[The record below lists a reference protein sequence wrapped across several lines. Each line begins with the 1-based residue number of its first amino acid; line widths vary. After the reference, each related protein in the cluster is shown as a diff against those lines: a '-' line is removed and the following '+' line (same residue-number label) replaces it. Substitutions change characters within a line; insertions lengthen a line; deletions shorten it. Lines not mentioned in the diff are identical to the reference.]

1 MSSDYDLNLDDDSK
15 QARAGNMASRLFYLI
30 PRKWRIIL
38 CILLIAFVII
48 TLLNAFKPE
57 AKKRPIP
64 ETVVRVEVI
73 TAQPS
78 DYPIVVNANGTVE
91 AQTRGDLVAQIRGE
105 IVAVASNFN
114 TGGTFK
120 KGDVLIQIDQRDYQ
134 AELSGALANL
144 SEAEATYR
152 QEQATAKQAELDW
165 QRLGNTTPA
174 PSLVLR
180 KPQLTAAKARYDSAK
195 AGADSAQL
203 NLSRTQITA
212 PYDGRV
218 IQRKAVLGQY
228 VGIGAPIAE
237 VFATNGVEVRLPISQ
252 EEFSQLGLDAFKAGS
267 SEASPFSVSITSTVA
282 NKSYQW
288 DAKITRTDST
298 FDINT
303 RQIDVVAE
311 VADPFGIAS
320 GQAALKIGQFVSAR
334 IQGRTIENVFV
345 IPNKSI
351 REGRYVYAVRDG
363 KLAKQSINILWQDD
377 QNALASDGI
386 ENGELVVTTSLNST
400 LAGASAKFGNDDE
413 PNKPEDSK
421 AKPAAA
427 SVVDTKTESSVTEPA
442 DEKII
447 PDDSADPSM
456 SQASEPGETA
466 EQAAAVIDN
475 AQAVIDNAQAVIDN
489 AQAVTSGAQAVT
501 SGAQAAN
508 EELQAEQAKLE
519 AGAVQSTQ
527 SSSTK

>member
-1 MSSDYDLNLDDDSK
+1 MSSDYDLNINDDSK
-15 QARAGNMASRLFYLI
+15 PASAVSKAVDLFFWV
-30 PRKWRIIL
+30 PRKLRIVL
-38 CILLIAFVII
+38 CIVLVALVII

-64 ETVVRVEVI
+64 ETIVRVEVI

-78 DYPIVVNANGTVE
+78 NYPIVVSANGTVE
-91 AQTRGDLVAQIRGE
+91 AKTRGDLVAQIRGE

-120 KGDVLIQIDQRDYQ
+120 KGDVLIKIDQRDYQ

-212 PYDGRV
+212 PYDGRI

-228 VGIGAPIAE
+228 VGVGAPIAE
-237 VFATNGVEVRLPISQ
+237 VFATDGVEVRLPISQ
-252 EEFSQLGLDAFKAGS
+252 EEFSQLGLDSFSANSA
-267 SEASPFSVSITSTVA
+267 SENPFTVSISSIVG
-282 NKSYQW
+282 NDNLQW
-288 DAKITRTDST
+288 NAEITRTDST

-311 VADPFGIAS
+311 VKDPFGKES
-320 GQAALKIGQFVSAR
+320 GQTALKIGQFVSAR
-334 IQGRTIENVFV
+334 IQGRSIENVFV

-351 REGRYVYAVRDG
+351 REGSYVYTVRDG
-363 KLAKQSINILWQDD
+363 KLAKQSIKILWQDD
-377 QNALASDGI
+377 KNALIGEGI
-386 ENGELVVTTSLNST
+386 LDGELIVTTSLNST
-400 LAGASAKFGNDDE
+400 LAGASAKFGDDATQ
-413 PNKPEDSK
+413 S
-421 AKPAAA
+421 
-427 SVVDTKTESSVTEPA
+427 
-442 DEKII
+442 
-447 PDDSADPSM
+447 
-456 SQASEPGETA
+456 
-466 EQAAAVIDN
+466 AAAVPTE
-475 AQAVIDNAQAVIDN
+475 QV
-489 AQAVTSGAQAVT
+489 
-501 SGAQAAN
+501 QAAV
-508 EELQAEQAKLE
+508 EETAVAQTEETDTLNDDAATTELISEAIEATELPTETEDNSDKVIEAVDLPDGNGKVKQDYSEPKLE
-519 AGAVQSTQ
+519 ADTAQATASTP
-527 SSSTK
+527 SE